1 MEPEAIRA
9 LIRAHLPDAEVE
21 CQDLT
26 GTRDHWKLTVRSNA
40 FRGLRLL
47 EQHRLVK
54 QALDDK
60 LRDRT
65 LHALTLQTQTL
76 D

>member
-1 MEPEAIRA
+1 
-9 LIRAHLPDAEVE
+9 
-21 CQDLT
+21 
-26 GTRDHWKLTVRSNA
+26 VRSNA

-54 QALDDK
+54 HALDDK